1 MTKDEYTAFLSLKS
15 NNNIIIRKADKGN
28 TVVILI
34 RISYV
39 FEMGK
44 LIGHTSKF
52 IKVVFNPKNK
62 VNKQVRHL
70 TDIESNIKHCLDG
83 RLENNYLR
91 KEDYNFMRPCGSK
104 PGVLYRL

>member
-1 MTKDEYTAFLSLKS
+1 
-15 NNNIIIRKADKGN
+15 
-28 TVVILI
+28 
-34 RISYV
+34 
-39 FEMGK
+39 MGK